1 MNDDGPTL
9 MPEPDPEMRAERVA
23 LRDTKRQQRQTLDA
37 QIEALDAQ
45 LGGNLA
51 PSIGELSGAAV
62 EQMRRRARG
71 DEKPIPLPWPSVA
84 KKMNGGLW
92 PGLTVLVGSTGS
104 GKSQWALQ
112 VALEAAR
119 KRVSVLYVGL
129 ELGPTGLVARL
140 LGLMTGRKWS
150 RLFLGKDA
158 AELDKV
164 LAEHGDELQRLPL
177 HVEEAPPYGW
187 KPDRLRTAVAALC
200 AEHGPDEYPPLVVL
214 DFLQL
219 VSGDKGQPLRERIQQ
234 AAYEAR
240 AVARDYNAAVL
251 VVSSTARDN
260 YGTLGGTTKDERK
273 KGSTAAF
280 PWDGPAAA
288 LVGLGKESG
297 EVEYAADAVLTLVS
311 APWGSHTP
319 PPEGTHVHLAV
330 AKQRAGTSGW
340 CELRFDGGRFT
351 EPKARSVRV

>member
-1 MNDDGPTL
+1 MTDANAAELVGLTDDEKTKL
-9 MPEPDPEMRAERVA
+9 LAEARAHEA
-23 LRDTKRQQRQTLDA
+23 AAKGKREQAGEAEQTPRAVGDFV
-37 QIEALDAQ
+37 D
-45 LGGNLA
+45 
-51 PSIGELSGAAV
+51 AAV
-62 EQMRRRARG
+62 EQMRRRSRG
-71 DEKPIPLPWPSVA
+71 DEKPIPLPWTSVA
-84 KKMNGGLW
+84 EKLNGGLW

-119 KRVSVLYVGL
+119 QQVPVLYVGL
-129 ELGPTGLVARL
+129 ELGHTGLVARL
-140 LGLMTGRKWS
+140 LGLMAGKRWS
-150 RLFLGKDA
+150 RLFLGKDGGELEQV
-158 AELDKV
+158 AERHLP
-164 LAEHGDELQRLPL
+164 ELRKLPIHL
-177 HVEEAPPYGW
+177 EVAPPYGW

-200 AEHGPDEYPPLVVL
+200 AEHAPDKYPPLVVL

-273 KGSTAAF
+273 KGSSAAL
-280 PWDGPAAA
+280 PWQGPAAA

-311 APWGSHTP
+311 EPWGTHTP
-319 PPEGTHVHLAV
+319 PPEGTHVHMAV

-351 EPKARSVRV
+351 EPARGKRRL